1 MDEELDI
8 LKDYWLPSE
17 QPLPKMFLVFFGIGC
32 GIILYGIY
40 LV

>member
-8 LKDYWLPSE
+8 LQDYWLPSE
-17 QPLPKMFLVFFGIGC
+17 QPLPKMFFGIGYC
-32 GIILYGIY
+32 IILYGIY